1 MVGAKRALKPQ
12 QVWAMGFWLD
22 RERRLRDRALFD
34 LAIDSKLRGC
44 DVAKIRIGELVS
56 SGRVRTG
63 ATVTQQKIGR
73 PVQSELLEAARSSLQ
88 AWLEQ
93 RGGAL
98 DDYAFLSRTDHA
110 RHISTRRYAR
120 LVDEWVTA
128 IGPRREDYGTHSL
141 RRTKHRSSTR
151 RPAICGRCSSCSERR
166 HTAHEHLI
174 EGRIYYRFH
183 PRCGETVL
191 IKRQLEHRGVVLVV
205 ILQPDSSLA
214 CIPLWMTHEAA
225 AQYTLSET
233 PYFSVDI
240 LRSMRAEINA
250 LLGFLQP
257 ESKAEEADNVAPI
270 QRSSTKPVR
279 GERDVPSR
287 VGDRTDGRGRG
298 IGGNS
303 SARDRD
309 SAGKLGGQR

>member
-1 MVGAKRALKPQ
+1 MSISAS
-12 QVWAMGFWLD
+12 
-22 RERRLRDRALFD
+22 
-34 LAIDSKLRGC
+34 SK
-44 DVAKIRIGELVS
+44 
-56 SGRVRTG
+56 
-63 ATVTQQKIGR
+63 
-73 PVQSELLEAARSSLQ
+73 
-88 AWLEQ
+88 
-93 RGGAL
+93 
-98 DDYAFLSRTDHA
+98 
-110 RHISTRRYAR
+110 
-120 LVDEWVTA
+120 
-128 IGPRREDYGTHSL
+128 
-141 RRTKHRSSTR
+141 
-151 RPAICGRCSSCSERR
+151 SCSERR
-166 HTAHEHLI
+166 HTAHEHLV

-225 AQYTLSET
+225 AQYTLSEK
-233 PYFSVDI
+233 PHFSVDI
-240 LRSMRAEINA
+240 LRSLRAEINA

-270 QRSSTKPVR
+270 QRSPTKPVR
-279 GERDVPSR
+279 GERGAPSR

>member
-1 MVGAKRALKPQ
+1 MCR
-12 QVWAMGFWLD
+12 
-22 RERRLRDRALFD
+22 
-34 LAIDSKLRGC
+34 
-44 DVAKIRIGELVS
+44 
-56 SGRVRTG
+56 
-63 ATVTQQKIGR
+63 
-73 PVQSELLEAARSSLQ
+73 
-88 AWLEQ
+88 
-93 RGGAL
+93 
-98 DDYAFLSRTDHA
+98 
-110 RHISTRRYAR
+110 
-120 LVDEWVTA
+120 
-128 IGPRREDYGTHSL
+128 
-141 RRTKHRSSTR
+141 
-151 RPAICGRCSSCSERR
+151 SERR
-166 HTAHEHLI
+166 HTAHEHLV

-191 IKRQLEHRGVVLVV
+191 IKRQLEYRGVVLVV
-205 ILQPDSSLA
+205 IMQPDSSLA
-214 CIPLWMTHEAA
+214 CIPAWMTHEAA
-225 AQYTLSET
+225 AQYALSEK
-233 PYFSVDI
+233 PHFSVDT
-240 LRSMRAEINA
+240 LRSLRAEINA